1 MSQDA
6 KKKIKLPPWL
16 NYVLVG
22 LEIALMIGLV
32 VIAFL
37 TMSDV
42 NKGSG
47 GAMTKWLISPPIKL
61 FMLIVFPLIV
71 LFLFNVYLLIK
82 VMNDTSNKE
91 HQALTKEELIAEAR
105 RLAREELENEL
116 AKRDAASQVSEEVEI
131 KEANNDDPAE

>member
-105 RLAREELENEL
+105 RLAREELESEL

-131 KEANNDDPAE
+131 KEANNDDSAE